1 MVDREIRAVKK
12 LLLSREDALAFRGV
26 SDARRPR
33 GRRWPLSAVL
43 AAVVLGIAGTASS
56 VRGVEQQTERMGAL
70 GVRFGIR
77 RRVPRSTIGR
87 VVAGVEPAE
96 LQEHL
101 ARVIRE
107 EHRRKSLEPVALPV
121 GCVALDGK
129 SIRAVHRRKVNDDC
143 QEVHPEQGVTYY
155 NYRVFRAVLMST
167 AAKLCVGQMTVP
179 AATNEM
185 GCFQNFFEWL
195 LRSYG
200 RGDLIEVVFAD
211 SGSTSEANARRV
223 DEAQRGYVLA
233 LKGNQPELEAE
244 AKRLLVTT
252 LQREAP
258 EAQEAGWERD
268 HKGRW
273 IQRRMWRTDEIEGY
287 LGWSHLR
294 QAIVVRTVQR
304 IGDPRQGACREEVLE
319 DRYFVSNLPLG
330 HRLKGEHL
338 LRAIRL
344 YWQVEEYFCVAD
356 VELEEDERPY
366 TQVGQG
372 VPVTTLLRV
381 LAQNLLA
388 LLRDVHLRADR
399 HRVATWRTIRQ
410 LVLVTLW
417 STVDL
422 GQESATAG

>member
-1 MVDREIRAVKK
+1 
-12 LLLSREDALAFRGV
+12 
-26 SDARRPR
+26 
-33 GRRWPLSAVL
+33 
-43 AAVVLGIAGTASS
+43 
-56 VRGVEQQTERMGAL
+56 
-70 GVRFGIR
+70 
-77 RRVPRSTIGR
+77 
-87 VVAGVEPAE
+87 
-96 LQEHL
+96 
-101 ARVIRE
+101 VIRE

-167 AAKLCVGQMTVP
+167 AAKLCVGQMPVP

-185 GCFQNFFEWL
+185 GCFQSFFEWL

-244 AKRLLVTT
+244 AKRLLVTK

-258 EAQEAGWERD
+258 EAQDAGWERD

-273 IQRRMWRTDEIEGY
+273 IQRRMWWTDEIQGY

-294 QAIVVRTVQR
+294 QAIIVRTVQR
-304 IGDPRQGACREEVLE
+304 IGDPRQGSCREEVLE

-330 HRLKGEHL
+330 HRLKGEQL

-372 VPVTTLLRV
+372 LPVTTLLRV

-388 LLRDVHLRADR
+388 LLRDVHLRAAR
-399 HRVATWRTIRQ
+399 HRVATWRTVRQ

-422 GQESATAG
+422 GQEAATAG